1 VTHAEQV
8 GAALALGDAV
18 EGETPTAGSSALVL
32 VVDDDRLNRRLIASG
47 VRREGHRSLEVESG
61 EEALDLL
68 TARSADPEAED
79 PDIVLLDI
87 LMPGIDG
94 FEVLKQIKASPRL
107 RHLPVVVISSVE
119 HTSDIARCIELGAE
133 DFLPKPAQPAILR
146 ARLNAGLSKVRLHR
160 IEQQRLRDTFA
171 RFVPEEV
178 VDVLIRD
185 QPDDPRIGARELVS
199 TVVFNDLR
207 GFTTFAQQRPA
218 ADVIDVLNEYLTIM
232 SDTVLDHGGTLVS
245 YLGDGMLSVFGAPV
259 TTADHADRALAAATQ
274 MRDAGIVRLNAWMA
288 ARGMPGDFRV
298 GIGLHSGPVMSGN
311 VGSTR
316 RMEYAAVGDTT
327 NTAARVEAATK
338 DFGTPLLVTESTVS
352 ALTLDDWPLR
362 FVAQAPLR
370 GRTGTTGLWTVE
382 DRT

>member
-1 VTHAEQV
+1 MNHAEKV
-8 GAALALGDAV
+8 GSAHVLGDRVRDEAPMS
-18 EGETPTAGSSALVL
+18 ENSALVL

-94 FEVLKQIKASPRL
+94 FEVLRQIKAAPRL

-119 HTSDIARCIELGAE
+119 HTDDIARCIELGAE

-160 IEQQRLRDTFA
+160 IEQQRLRDSFA
-171 RFVPEEV
+171 RFVPEDV

-207 GFTTFAQQRPA
+207 GFTTFAQQRRA
-218 ADVIDVLNEYLTIM
+218 AEVIDVLNEYLTIM

-259 TTADHADRALAAATQ
+259 ATAEHADRALAAAIQ
-274 MRDAGIVRLNAWMA
+274 MRDVGIVRLNAWMA
-288 ARGMPGDFRV
+288 ARGLPDDFRV

-327 NTAARVEAATK
+327 NTASRVEAATK
-338 DFGTPLLVTESTVS
+338 ELGAGLLLTESTVK
-352 ALTLDDWPLR
+352 ALRVEEWPLR
-362 FVAQAPLR
+362 FVAEAHLR

-382 DRT
+382 GRA